1 MKKVTSLLFAAT
13 LAAAGLVG
21 CSFVTQQKS

>member
-21 CSFVTQQKS
+21 CSSGNETKS